1 MKVLVVGSGG
11 REHAIVKALKK
22 SPEITEL
29 YCLPGN
35 GGIARDAVCVPI
47 GAKDIDGIVKF
58 AVEHRVDYAV
68 VAPDDPLAL
77 GAVDAL
83 NAAGVPCFG
92 PRKTRRS
99 LKAAKP
105 LPKSSCTSTASPRRS
120 TAFLPMWERPWTT

>member
-1 MKVLVVGSGG
+1 MTRCAS
-11 REHAIVKALKK
+11 
-22 SPEITEL
+22 
-29 YCLPGN
+29 
-35 GGIARDAVCVPI
+35 PI

-92 PRKTRRS
+92 PRKNAAVIES
-99 LKAAKP
+99 SKAFAKELMHKYGIP
-105 LPKSSCTSTASPRRS
+105 TAQY
-120 TAFLPMWERPWTT
+120 AFLPMWERPWTT